1 MLAFCSSALFAVV
14 LGIVGAVAPAASA
27 ATFEPIVPKYDA
39 VMALLIDGEIFAGD
53 SSRLVAAVDAA
64 TARYTDHRM
73 RAVALNSLG
82 GSVGEALEMANV
94 IRDRGLV
101 TVVPEGGQCVSACVL
116 LFAAGSRKIA
126 STGSSIGVHGVSNLE
141 GEQGKAELATTT
153 RLAKIYA
160 QLGVPASVIGRM
172 VVTPPEH
179 VEWLTRAEIE
189 MFPWGAVMPHLKL
202 ADAPIALSG
211 LDVQLRRFEP
221 PRTAPAYQKAGP
233 ALPTPAPPSETFSAA
248 PSHSAELIRR
258 ATEYSTGYVYGDS
271 IGAAADCSRGM
282 GRWHSGCL
290 AGSYEREKFDP
301 PEGCL
306 ARANRSPDPSLA
318 EFNREM
324 CRNPDGT
331 ERTAVHDKRTVA
343 THVQQYLQH
352 YDYAYMHKSGEGSCG
367 NGAEPSN
374 DGCRAGAMAWS
385 RTETSAPAPS
395 PTPAQLRLNAD
406 PKADAAGRWLD
417 ALKDCLKAGGTLHT
431 CVR

>member
-1 MLAFCSSALFAVV
+1 MRVFCPSVLFSVVMGIASAA
-14 LGIVGAVAPAASA
+14 ATPASA
-27 ATFEPIVPKYDA
+27 ATFEPVVSNSEA
-39 VMALLIDGEIFAGD
+39 LMALLIDGEIVAGD
-53 SSRLVAAVDAA
+53 SGRLVAALDAA
-64 TARYTDHRM
+64 TSRYTDHRM
-73 RAVALNSLG
+73 RAVALNSRG
-82 GSVGEALEMANV
+82 GSVGEALEMADA

-141 GEQGKAELATTT
+141 GAQGKAELATTT
-153 RLAKIYA
+153 RLAKIYG

-202 ADAPIALSG
+202 ADASIALAG
-211 LDVQLRRFEP
+211 WDFQLRRFEP
-221 PRTAPAYQKAGP
+221 PRTAPAYQIAGP
-233 ALPTPAPPSETFSAA
+233 TLPTPAPPPNTFSAA

-271 IGAAADCSRGM
+271 IGAAADCSRGV
-282 GRWHSGCL
+282 GQWHSGCL
-290 AGSYEREKFDP
+290 AGSYEREKSDP
-301 PEGCL
+301 PEGCF
-306 ARANRSPDPSLA
+306 ARASRSPDPSLA

-331 ERTAVHDKRTVA
+331 ERTIVHDKRTVA
-343 THVQQYLQH
+343 THVQQYLQN

-385 RTETSAPAPS
+385 RTEA
-395 PTPAQLRLNAD
+395 R
-406 PKADAAGRWLD
+406 
-417 ALKDCLKAGGTLHT
+417 H
-431 CVR
+431 